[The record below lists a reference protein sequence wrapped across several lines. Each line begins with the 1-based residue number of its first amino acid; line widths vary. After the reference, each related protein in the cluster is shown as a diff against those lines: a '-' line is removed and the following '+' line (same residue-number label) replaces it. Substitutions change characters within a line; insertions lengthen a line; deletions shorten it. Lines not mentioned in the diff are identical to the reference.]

1 MDAQASTIFGQGD
14 GYAWGWEWFSFL
26 VNHGQIKNNDLK
38 EYFKPMLIRDH
49 DTVFEHEEFKALR
62 DDPEA
67 FKEFRK
73 LYKKWSN

>member
-1 MDAQASTIFGQGD
+1 
-14 GYAWGWEWFSFL
+14 